1 MCFFRKIFNK
11 IFNNGQWSNPLEAA
25 RYGCTIFHG
34 PNCSNFTEI
43 YDYLTSL
50 DAANKITNI
59 EELTMSLDKEFE
71 REKKKNEEIVEK
83 IENYG
88 KNILNNILGE
98 IKRYINNH

>member
-1 MCFFRKIFNK
+1 MLVI
-11 IFNNGQWSNPLEAA
+11 
-25 RYGCTIFHG
+25 
-34 PNCSNFTEI
+34 FTEI

>member
-1 MCFFRKIFNK
+1 MDS
-11 IFNNGQWSNPLEAA
+11 GQNPLEAA
-25 RYGCTIFHG
+25 RYGCKIFHG
-34 PNCSNFTEI
+34 PNVSNFTEI